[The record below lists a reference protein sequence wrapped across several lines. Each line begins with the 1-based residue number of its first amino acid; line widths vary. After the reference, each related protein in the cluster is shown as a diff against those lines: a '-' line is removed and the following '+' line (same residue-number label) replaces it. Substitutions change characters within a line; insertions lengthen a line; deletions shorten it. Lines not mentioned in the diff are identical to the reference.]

1 MERSNLSPGQRGRCP
16 AKPFLLEAGIS
27 QTVPAWCRGVGLL
40 VWTIWP
46 GFYIPQDFSITGLG
60 GVERPSGQ
68 HFLVLISPEARS
80 LQLSS
85 KYFKDCQHHLK
96 WAVLQ
101 WCRWH
106 LRQNTFLL
114 CWALLWFAGYLSFLI
129 SATKC
134 EQSPHQPS
142 RWPEMPYPLLN
153 THPQSDSSSPNL
165 EPLDDA
171 AKLGLLCF
179 LNVLF
184 CIGV

>member
-85 KYFKDCQHHLK
+85 KYFQVSQHHLK

-153 THPQSDSSSPNL
+153 THPHSDSSSPNL

>member
-85 KYFKDCQHHLK
+85 KYFQVSQHHLK
-96 WAVLQ
+96 WAVLHCAGGIWGRTLFCCAGLSFDLQ
-101 WCRWH
+101 DIYPSWSLPLNVSRVLTSHQDDQKCP
-106 LRQNTFLL
+106 TL
-114 CWALLWFAGYLSFLI
+114 CWTPI
-129 SATKC
+129 PRVTV
-134 EQSPHQPS
+134 PVP
-142 RWPEMPYPLLN
+142 
-153 THPQSDSSSPNL
+153 
-165 EPLDDA
+165 
-171 AKLGLLCF
+171 
-179 LNVLF
+179 
-184 CIGV
+184 I